1 MNRKLFTQ
9 IWNEKSANVSLF
21 IELLLVSVVLW
32 FVVDFLYVHYN
43 IYTQPRGF
51 DITHCYNVKIGKLPE
66 LHPDYLVGAD
76 DAADLLGLL
85 DQVRLRP
92 DVEAVSLSAV
102 AYPYHGG
109 NHWNNWFC
117 KDTTAR
123 TNFLIRYVTP
133 DFIRVFQYHGERG
146 ESPDRLAEIMRTMP
160 PQAILGGSVN
170 KRKFKRKVTSDYV
183 GIDFYRESDT
193 LSAHPFVAA
202 IAPVRYSDFSIDIPF
217 LLVPLKE
224 EGFGEIDMLDCCL
237 RVKPEQDV
245 DFIDRFMKDASRY
258 YRKGNIYL
266 SNTVSFDYLRA
277 NYQLDDNQEVRNY
290 LIGTGFLLFNIF
302 LGLLGIFW
310 FRTQRRR
317 SEIAI
322 HKAFGSTR
330 RQVFGR
336 LILEGL
342 ILLTL
347 ATLPALLIDYNIAH
361 FELTQWYDDEYI
373 TLSRFIVTT
382 SITWGL
388 MALMIIGGIWF
399 PARKAMRIEPAIAL
413 REE

>member
-9 IWNEKSANVSLF
+9 IWNEKGANVSLF

-51 DITHCYNVKIGKLPE
+51 DTTHCYNVKIGKLPE
-66 LHPDYLVGAD
+66 QHPDYQAGAD

-92 DVEAVSLSAV
+92 DVEAASLSAV
-102 AYPYHGG
+102 AYPYHGAS
-109 NHWNNWFC
+109 HWNKWFC

-123 TNFLIRYVTP
+123 TNFQIRFVTP

-146 ESPDRLAEIMRTMP
+146 ESPERLSEIMRTMP

-170 KRKFKRKVTSDYV
+170 NRKFKHKITTDYV
-183 GIDFYRESDT
+183 GMDFYQKSDSLT
-193 LSAHPFVAA
+193 AHPLIAA
-202 IAPVRYSDFSIDIPF
+202 IAPVRYDDFSKPNPF
-217 LLVPLKE
+217 LLVPLNE
-224 EGFGEIDMLDCCL
+224 EAFVEIDMLDLSL

-266 SNTVSFDYLRA
+266 SNTDSFEYIRD
-277 NYQLDDNQEVRNY
+277 NFQLDNYQEVRNY
-290 LIGTGFLLFNIF
+290 LIGIGFLLFNIF

-330 RQVFGR
+330 RQVFRR

-342 ILLTL
+342 ILLVL

-361 FELTQWYDDEYI
+361 FELTQWYDDAYI
-373 TLSRFIVTT
+373 TPFRFFITA
-382 SITWGL
+382 SITWLL
-388 MALMIIGGIWF
+388 MALMIVGGIWF
-399 PARKAMRIEPAIAL
+399 PARKAMRVEPAIAL
-413 REE
+413 HEE